1 MRNLFTFIVRH
12 NFIFLFLLLQVMA
25 FWLMFKNGSYQG
37 SNILNSSN
45 KVVAG
50 IYQMSANASEY
61 FGLRQENDR
70 LAMENKVLRNALK
83 SNLYV
88 LPLKVYKIRDTL
100 YRQQYSYIAGK
111 VVNSSVNKRR
121 NYMTINVGGDMGIR
135 RDMGVMS
142 SNGIVGIVT
151 DVSGNFSSVMSLLH
165 KDLKINCKLKREGSF
180 GPLVWDMVDYR
191 HCILTDIPTH
201 LKIKTGDTVIT
212 SELSGIFPEGLMVGT
227 VESYERRQNESF
239 YTLRVKLSADLKK
252 VNHVYVIKNQFKEE
266 RDSLELKTQQQG
278 DD

>member
-12 NFIFLFLLLQVMA
+12 NFIFIFLLLQLFS
-25 FWLMFKNGSYQG
+25 FWLMFEHRAYQG
-37 SNILNSSN
+37 SNLLNSSN
-45 KVVAG
+45 TVVAE
-50 IYQMSANASEY
+50 IYQMSANAKEY

-70 LAMENKVLRNALK
+70 LALENKLLRNMLK
-83 SNLYV
+83 SNLYA
-88 LPLKVYKIRDTL
+88 LPLKVYRIRDTV
-100 YRQQYSYIAGK
+100 YRQQYSYISAK

-121 NYMTINVGGDMGIR
+121 NYLTLNAGGDMGIQ

-165 KDLKINCKLKREGSF
+165 KDLRINCKLKRDGSF
-180 GPLVWDMVDYR
+180 GPLIWDGQDYR

-201 LKIKTGDTVIT
+201 LKIKSGDTVIT

-252 VNHVYVIKNQFKEE
+252 VNHVYVIKNKFKEE

>member
-1 MRNLFTFIVRH
+1 
-12 NFIFLFLLLQVMA
+12 
-25 FWLMFKNGSYQG
+25 
-37 SNILNSSN
+37 
-45 KVVAG
+45 
-50 IYQMSANASEY
+50 
-61 FGLRQENDR
+61 
-70 LAMENKVLRNALK
+70 
-83 SNLYV
+83 
-88 LPLKVYKIRDTL
+88 
-100 YRQQYSYIAGK
+100 

-121 NYMTINVGGDMGIR
+121 NYLTLNAGGDMGIQ

-165 KDLKINCKLKREGSF
+165 KDLRINCKLKRDGSF
-180 GPLVWDMVDYR
+180 GPLIWDGQDYR

-201 LKIKTGDTVIT
+201 LKIKSGDTVIT

-252 VNHVYVIKNQFKEE
+252 VNHVYVIKNKFKEE